1 MDPLSD
7 LMQGFAAAVTP
18 MNLLMCFAGV
28 LLGQIIGVLPGIG
41 PSAAIA
47 LLLPLTY
54 GASPTAAI
62 IMFAGL
68 YYGAQYGGT
77 LTSVLINVPGESSSV
92 MTSID
97 GYRMATQGR
106 GGVAL
111 GIAAIGSFIAGTF
124 GTLGLMLLAP
134 PLSKLALLF
143 GPPEYCMLVLLGLT
157 ALAAVG
163 GSVMKGLATGVAGLL
178 LGTIGIDPQV
188 GVPRFYFGQ
197 SWLLDGVDFIVLT
210 VALFGVGE
218 VLASCYLASANPILN
233 VGRVLPNRQ
242 EWSQAWRAVLRGTG
256 IGFIIGVLPAAGA
269 TIASF
274 VSYIVEKKVAKDPS
288 RFGKGAIEGVAGPES
303 ANNAASAGAM
313 VPMFA
318 LGVPGS
324 GTTAVM
330 LGALIMF
337 GLRPGPEMFTT
348 NAGLVWA
355 VIASMYIGNFILLV
369 MNLPLAGLFARL
381 LQIRYSWIY
390 PPILAICV
398 TGVISH
404 ANNVEDAWLMLGFG
418 VVGWLMKRYDWP
430 AAPMVLG
437 LVLGP
442 LFENTLRQSLTLSHG
457 SGWIF
462 LSRPIAALL
471 LLVALLSVLLP
482 PLFEMIRQRRT
493 LAQPT

>member
-1 MDPLSD
+1 
-7 LMQGFAAAVTP
+7 MQGFVAAATP
-18 MNLLMCFAGV
+18 MNLMMCLLGV
-28 LLGQIIGVLPGIG
+28 LLGQIIGILPGIG

-54 GASPTAAI
+54 GSSPTGAI

-92 MTSID
+92 MTTLD
-97 GYRMATQGR
+97 GYQMALQGR
-106 GGVAL
+106 AGVAL
-111 GIAAIGSFIAGTF
+111 GIAAIGSFIAGTA

-134 PLSKLALLF
+134 PLATIALAF
-143 GPPEYCMLVLLGLT
+143 GPPEYCALVLLGLT

-163 GSVMKGLATGVAGLL
+163 NSVLKGLATGVAGLL

-188 GVPRFYFGQ
+188 GAPRFDFGQ
-197 SWLLDGVDFIVLT
+197 LWLLDGVDFIVLA
-210 VALFGVGE
+210 VALFGIGE
-218 VLASCYLASANPILN
+218 VLDSCRTGAVNPILSL
-233 VGRVLPNRQ
+233 GRVLPNRE
-242 EWSQAWRAVLRGTG
+242 EWRQARMAILRGTG
-256 IGFIIGVLPAAGA
+256 IGFLIGCLPAAGA

-274 VSYIVEKKVAKDPS
+274 VAYIVEKKVAKDPS
-288 RFGKGAIEGVAGPES
+288 RFGHGAIEGVAGPES

-324 GTTAVM
+324 NTTAVM

-348 NAGLVWA
+348 NSSLVWA
-355 VIASMYIGNFILLV
+355 VIASMYIGNVILLV

-381 LQIRYSWIY
+381 LKVPYSWIY
-390 PPILAICV
+390 PPILAICM

-404 ANNVEDAWLMLGFG
+404 ANNVEDAWLMLAFG
-418 VVGWLMKRYDWP
+418 VVGWMMKRYDWS

-457 SGWIF
+457 SGLIF
-462 LSRPIAALL
+462 LSRPISALL
-471 LLVALLSVLLP
+471 LGLSLIAVMAP
-482 PLFEMIRQRRT
+482 PLIDVIRQRRG
-493 LAQPT
+493 LAGT

>member
-1 MDPLSD
+1 MGPLAD
-7 LMQGFAAAVTP
+7 LMQGFVAAATP
-18 MNLLMCFAGV
+18 ANLMMCFLGV

-54 GASPTAAI
+54 GSSPTGAI

-77 LTSVLINVPGESSSV
+77 LTSVLINVPGESTSV
-92 MTSID
+92 MTAID
-97 GYRMATQGR
+97 GHQMALQGR
-106 GGVAL
+106 AGVAL
-111 GIAAIGSFIAGTF
+111 GIAAIGSFIAGTA

-134 PLSKLALLF
+134 PLSKIALAF
-143 GPPEYCMLVLLGLT
+143 GPPEYCALVLLGLM

-163 GSVMKGLATGVAGLL
+163 GSILKGLATGVAGLL
-178 LGTIGIDPQV
+178 LGTVGIDPQV
-188 GVPRFYFGQ
+188 GVPRFDFGQ
-197 SWLLDGVDFIVLT
+197 LWLLDGVDFIVLV
-210 VALFGVGE
+210 VALFGIGE
-218 VLASCYLASANPILN
+218 VLDSCRTGAANPILN
-233 VGRVLPNRQ
+233 LGRVLPNRE
-242 EWSQAWRAVLRGTG
+242 EWRQARMAILRGTG
-256 IGFIIGVLPAAGA
+256 IGFLIGCLPAAGA

-274 VSYIVEKKVAKDPS
+274 VAYIVEKKVAKDPS
-288 RFGKGAIEGVAGPES
+288 RFGHGAIEGVAGPEAS
-303 ANNAASAGAM
+303 NNAASAGAM

-324 GTTAVM
+324 NTTAVM

-348 NAGLVWA
+348 NSSLVWA
-355 VIASMYIGNFILLV
+355 VIASMYIGNVILLV

-381 LQIRYSWIY
+381 LQVRYSWIY
-390 PPILAICV
+390 PPILAICL

-404 ANNVEDAWLMLGFG
+404 ANNVEDAWLMLAFG

-457 SGWIF
+457 SGTIF
-462 LSRPIAALL
+462 FLRPISALL
-471 LLVALLSVLLP
+471 IASAVLAVTIPMLTEF
-482 PLFEMIRQRRT
+482 LRQRRA
-493 LAQPT
+493 LAGV

>member
-1 MDPLSD
+1 MGPLAD
-7 LMQGFAAAVTP
+7 LMQGFVTAATP
-18 MNLLMCFAGV
+18 VNLMMCFLGV

-54 GASPTAAI
+54 GSSPTGAI

-97 GYRMATQGR
+97 GYKMATQGR

-134 PLSKLALLF
+134 PLANMALAF
-143 GPPEYCMLVLLGLT
+143 GPPEYCALVLLGLM

-163 GSVMKGLATGVAGLL
+163 GSILKGLATGVAGLL
-178 LGTIGIDPQV
+178 LGTIGTDPQV
-188 GVPRFYFGQ
+188 GAPRFDFGQ
-197 SWLLDGVDFIVLT
+197 LWLLDGVDFIILT
-210 VALFGVGE
+210 VALFGIGE
-218 VLASCYLASANPILN
+218 VLDSCRTGSAKPILD
-233 VGRVLPNRQ
+233 VGRTLPNRE
-242 EWSQAWRAVLRGTG
+242 EWGQAWRAILRGTG
-256 IGFIIGVLPAAGA
+256 IGFLIGCLPAAGA

-274 VSYIVEKKVAKDPS
+274 VAYIVEKKLAKDPS
-288 RFGKGAIEGVAGPES
+288 RFGKGAIEGVAGPEAS
-303 ANNAASAGAM
+303 NNAASAGAM

-348 NAGLVWA
+348 NSSLVWA
-355 VIASMYIGNFILLV
+355 VVASMYIGNIILLV
-369 MNLPLAGLFARL
+369 MNLPLAGMFARL

-404 ANNVEDAWLMLGFG
+404 ANNVEDAWLMLAFG
-418 VVGWLMKRYDWP
+418 VIGWLMKRYDWS
-430 AAPMVLG
+430 AAPMILG

-457 SGWIF
+457 SGMIF
-462 LSRPIAALL
+462 FSRPISALL
-471 LLVALLSVLLP
+471 IAFALLALTAP
-482 PLFEMIRQRRT
+482 PLFGLIRQRWAPAR
-493 LAQPT
+493 A